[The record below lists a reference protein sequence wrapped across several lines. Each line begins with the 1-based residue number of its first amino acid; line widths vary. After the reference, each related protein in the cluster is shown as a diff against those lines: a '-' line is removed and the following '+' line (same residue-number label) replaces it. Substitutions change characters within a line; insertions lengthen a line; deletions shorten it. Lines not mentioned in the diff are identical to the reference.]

1 MCAALCVCVCL
12 SVCLSVCRILS
23 ALAMGWV
30 FWQRTLNPKKR
41 LMVGAGVAGVHFLFT
56 TYLRVFYMTLHAPTP
71 HPLALEEP
79 AVGRGPLATA
89 DVVD

>member
-1 MCAALCVCVCL
+1 
-12 SVCLSVCRILS
+12 
-23 ALAMGWV
+23 MGWV
-30 FWQRTLNPKKR
+30 FWQRTLNPKK
-41 LMVGAGVAGVHFLFT
+41 LMVSAGVAGVHFLFT

-71 HPLALEEP
+71 PLALEEP